1 MKKILYVE
9 DHEDTANAVKVILS
23 DAGFDVDIALTGR
36 SAINKAK
43 KHNFDL
49 ILLDI
54 MLPDMSGWDV
64 FQTLNKKIKGVKYAI
79 LSVIPVSTERRRE
92 LKKAGISDYILKPF
106 KKKDLITRIKKVLK

>member
-9 DHEDTANAVKVILS
+9 DHEDTANAVKTILS
-23 DAGFDVDIALTGR
+23 NAGFEVEIAPTGKI
-36 SAINKAK
+36 ATK
-43 KHNFDL
+43 KVKEQHFDL

-64 FQTLNKKIKGVKYAI
+64 FQTLKKKIKDVKYAI
-79 LSVIPVSTERRRE
+79 LSVIPVSTERRIE

-106 KKKDLITRIKKVLK
+106 KKDDLITRIKRILK